1 MRGEG
6 STSAEAVLQRLL
18 LALPLAASRPDGVE
32 IGELAAALG
41 VEPRQLLRDLAE
53 VEERSLYL
61 PAGMG
66 DQIQL
71 ELTRDRLGVWTT
83 GEFRRPVR
91 LSPREVLA
99 LDLAL
104 RIASRAAGPGEGTEL
119 DTLRDTLLAALRSP
133 SPEEGRDPE
142 VALAEADG
150 DPGKIRVRVEEAL
163 RRGREIQATYRVPGR
178 APEPRRLGPIL
189 LAHAEGR
196 WYLVA
201 RDLEREPAQEPARE
215 REPAAEPAWA
225 EEPAPDPE
233 PVPEATIRAFRLDR
247 MFVALEGSGGYRPSR
262 DELER
267 ARDFLGDGRVLDPG
281 PGTPGPDGSGETA
294 LVEYSPRIA
303 PWIRERGWTV
313 EEEGPGGALRVRHR
327 VLDPE
332 WIVRHILS
340 YGGEA
345 VLVEPAHL
353 RRRIRERA
361 RGMTVAPRDPLP
373 DGPPPG

>member
-1 MRGEG
+1 MNGDR

-32 IGELAAALG
+32 IQELASALG
-41 VEPRQLLRDLAE
+41 VEPRRLLRDLAE

-71 ELTRDRLGVWTT
+71 ELTRDHLGVWTT

-99 LDLAL
+99 LDLSL

-119 DTLRDTLLAALRSP
+119 GTLRDTLLAALRSP

-142 VALAEADG
+142 IALADG
-150 DPGKIRVRVEEAL
+150 EGDAGEIRVRVEEAL

-201 RDLEREPAQEPARE
+201 RDLERDPS
-215 REPAAEPAWA
+215 
-225 EEPAPDPE
+225 PE
-233 PVPEATIRAFRLDR
+233 PTLRAFRLDR
-247 MFVALEGSGGYRPSR
+247 MLLALEGPGDYRPST
-262 DELER
+262 DELDR
-267 ARDFLGDGRVLDPG
+267 ARTFLGDGRVLDPG
-281 PGTPGPDGSGETA
+281 SAPSGADAPGESA
-294 LVEYSPRIA
+294 VVEYSARIA

-313 EEEGPGGALRVRHR
+313 EEGGAGGALRVRHR

-332 WIVRHILS
+332 WIVRHVLS

-345 VLVEPAHL
+345 VLLEPAHL

-361 RGMTVAPRDPLP
+361 LDLTGQPRDCLP
-373 DGPPPG
+373 EAPPIS

>member
-1 MRGEG
+1 VSGKG

-32 IGELAAALG
+32 IGELASALG

-99 LDLAL
+99 LDLSL

-150 DPGKIRVRVEEAL
+150 DPGDIRVRVEEAL

-201 RDLEREPAQEPARE
+201 RDLERDRYPE
-215 REPAAEPAWA
+215 RGSAP
-225 EEPAPDPE
+225 EEAPAPGQDP
-233 PVPEATIRAFRLDR
+233 AIRAFRLDR
-247 MFVALEGSGGYRPSR
+247 MLVALEGSGDYRPSR
-262 DELER
+262 DELDR
-267 ARDFLGDGRVLDPG
+267 AQAFLGDGRVLDPG
-281 PGTPGPDGSGETA
+281 VAQPGADAPGESA

-332 WIVRHILS
+332 WIVRHVLS

-361 RGMTVAPRDPLP
+361 RGMTVAPGDPLP